1 MGFSSLQILWWINF
15 CLVCVFVLFCCVFSC
30 VVVLKQQKH
39 CSFAS
44 CEAMDVNLNF
54 LTSGALWTWST
65 CPTITPSIYLVLCK
79 IVFDAGGTTVL
90 LEQTLGHRRYLCDT
104 GDELYV
110 CEIDEFWWMPC
121 RKGVWKF
128 GTLQCVYVL
137 SVRLSPP
144 CERHDIPDYY
154 AMTLWRSVSWTT
166 SRFTFS
172 GSKYIIGLMDN
183 VWKRC

>member
-1 MGFSSLQILWWINF
+1 M
-15 CLVCVFVLFCCVFSC
+15 CVFVLFCCVFSCC

-110 CEIDEFWWMPC
+110 CEIDEFW
-121 RKGVWKF
+121 
-128 GTLQCVYVL
+128 
-137 SVRLSPP
+137 
-144 CERHDIPDYY
+144 
-154 AMTLWRSVSWTT
+154 
-166 SRFTFS
+166 
-172 GSKYIIGLMDN
+172 
-183 VWKRC
+183 